1 MTSFFIHWGMTTFL
15 SDEEYES
22 IREYELT
29 MEIILGLTN
38 DYFSWKIETDQRSDR
53 VPNGVRILMK
63 LNNIPAPVAKTML
76 LGIVV
81 EQESRAVELR
91 EYRLQDRSRKPV
103 SAAILR
109 YIEAIELYVGGSCY

>member
-1 MTSFFIHWGMTTFL
+1 MTTFL

-63 LNNIPAPVAKTML
+63 LNNIPAPVAKTMF